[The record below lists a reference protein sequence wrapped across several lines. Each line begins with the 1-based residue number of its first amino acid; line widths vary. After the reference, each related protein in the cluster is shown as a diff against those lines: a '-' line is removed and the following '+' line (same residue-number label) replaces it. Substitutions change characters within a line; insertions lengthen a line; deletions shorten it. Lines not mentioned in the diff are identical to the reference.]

1 MRQNLQGKCKRMLK
15 GHEDSMSGGKA
26 EPELKS
32 SQIISA
38 DDLLCGRFQLL
49 SDSNS
54 ISEGQRMDIPKLS
67 IPDYQRPYKWGK
79 RNICDLLE
87 DIETAIKDH
96 KKPDGTFHYRIGTII
111 LHDNKDKRTLD
122 LVDGQQR
129 CISLLLLKLY
139 LEPGFEKCNLLHAQF
154 TDPVTKQNIH
164 DNYKSI
170 ESWFAA
176 KGAAGA
182 VEAGNNFKEAFSKIL
197 QVVVLIV
204 KKLPEAFQLFDSQNS
219 RGKELD
225 PSDLLKA
232 YHLREMRNLCAKEQT
247 CEEQVREEQ
256 YCVVTRWETEKP
268 DDIRKLFN
276 EYLFPIL
283 NWARKESASPFTARE
298 IGAYKGVS
306 RSLVLS
312 YPFAERTL
320 KAMPVFQITEDF
332 MAGKDFF
339 DMVHYY
345 LLLLEYVKTEARKIM
360 QEPGMLTQDEYKK
373 FDNSSGTGI
382 RNAWRLFECAA
393 FCYYDRFQNFDP
405 QVLTKL
411 FTWAFMIRVD
421 MTRLSFDTINRYAQ
435 GIKGGYSNALPMFAA
450 IVRAKKPAEISA
462 IELIVKRDPDKAKDD
477 KWNGLYKALKRL
489 NGNAGGES

>member
-49 SDSNS
+49 SDSNT
-54 ISEGQRMDIPKLS
+54 ISEEQRRNIPKLT

-96 KKPDGTFHYRIGTII
+96 KKPDGAFHYRIGTII
-111 LHDNKDKRTLD
+111 LHDNKHEDDNKDKRTLD

-129 CISLLLLKLY
+129 CISLLLLKLC
-139 LEPGFEKCNLLHAQF
+139 LEPDFEKCSLLHKQF
-154 TDPVTKQNIH
+154 TDPVSQQNIH

-170 ESWFAA
+170 ENWFAA
-176 KGAAGA
+176 KGAGTD
-182 VEAGNNFKEAFSKIL
+182 EARKSFIDGFIDAFSTIL
-197 QVVVLIV
+197 QVVVLV
-204 KKLPEAFQLFDSQNS
+204 VPRLPEAFQLFDSQNS

-225 PSDLLKA
+225 PQDLLKA
-232 YHLREMRNLCAKEQT
+232 YHLREMRYEPFEMQP
-247 CEEQVREEQ
+247 
-256 YCVVTRWETEKP
+256 VVARWEKTKP

-276 EYLFPIL
+276 DYLFPIL

-320 KAMPVFQITEDF
+320 KAMPIFQITEDF

-435 GIKGGYSNALPMFAA
+435 GIKGGYSNALPMFAE

-462 IELIVKRDPDKAKDD
+462 IELTVKRDPYKAKDD
-477 KWNGLYKALKRL
+477 KWNGLYEALKRL